1 VNQITED
8 KQSMVRAVAQSPYRA
23 AARSVY
29 TAYCLVVFIALGLT
43 VLGVNLFLPS
53 LRRRRMV
60 AGVVSRAFLR
70 TVGIPFTVEGLNRL
84 PQVPC
89 VVVANHASYIDGL
102 VAAAALPPDF
112 AFVIKKEMVR
122 VPLAGLLLRR
132 LGSQFV
138 ERFNRH
144 KGGVDA
150 RRVMKLAA
158 TGQSLVFFPEGTF
171 TEIRQIGKFLG
182 GAFTTAERLGL
193 PVVAMAIHGTRAVL
207 PPGGLRVQRS
217 TIRVEILEVLTAS
230 DAKLRSR
237 ELIARA
243 VGDPLAP

>member
-1 VNQITED
+1 MI
-8 KQSMVRAVAQSPYRA
+8 
-23 AARSVY
+23 
-29 TAYCLVVFIALGLT
+29 
-43 VLGVNLFLPS
+43 NLFLPS
-53 LRRRRMV
+53 LRRRRLV
-60 AGVVSRAFLR
+60 AGLGSRTFLR
-70 TVGIPFTVEGLNRL
+70 AAGIPFHVEGLDRL
-84 PQVPC
+84 PRAPC
-89 VVVANHASYIDGL
+89 VVVANHSSYIDGL

-138 ERFNRH
+138 ERFDRH

-150 RRVMKLAA
+150 RRVLKLAA

-182 GAFTTAERLGL
+182 GAFTTASRSDM
-193 PVVAMAIHGTRAVL
+193 PVVVAAIHGTRAVL
-207 PPGGLRVQRS
+207 PSGSVMLRRLP
-217 TIRVEILEVLTAS
+217 IRVEILEVLSAS
-230 DAKLRSR
+230 DARQRSR

-243 VGDPLAP
+243 VGEPLAP

>member
-1 VNQITED
+1 VF
-8 KQSMVRAVAQSPYRA
+8 
-23 AARSVY
+23 
-29 TAYCLVVFIALGLT
+29 TALSLT
-43 VLGVNLFLPS
+43 VLAVNLFLPS
-53 LRRRRMV
+53 LRQRRLV
-60 AGVVSRAFLR
+60 AGVFSRAFLR
-70 TVGIPFTVEGLNRL
+70 AARIPFTVEGLNRL
-84 PQVPC
+84 PQAPC

-122 VPLAGLLLRR
+122 VPLAGLLLQR

-150 RRVMKLAA
+150 RRVLKLAA

-171 TEIRQIGKFLG
+171 TQVPQVGKFLG
-182 GAFTTAERLGL
+182 GAFTTAARSDM
-193 PVVAMAIHGTRAVL
+193 PVVAVAIHGTRAVL
-207 PPGGLRVQRS
+207 PPGGVRINRS
-217 TIRVEILEVLTAS
+217 AIRVEILEVLTAS
-230 DAKLRSR
+230 DARQRSR
-237 ELIARA
+237 ELIASA

>member
-1 VNQITED
+1 VSPR
-8 KQSMVRAVAQSPYRA
+8 KAVRPLYS
-23 AARSVY
+23 
-29 TAYCLVVFIALGLT
+29 AYCIAMFMVLGLT
-43 VLGVNLFLPS
+43 VLVINLFLPS
-53 LRRRRMV
+53 LRRRRRM
-60 AGVVSRAFLR
+60 AGIFSRAFLR
-70 TVGIPFTVEGLNRL
+70 AAGVPFSVEGLDRL

-144 KGGVDA
+144 KGAADA
-150 RRVMKLAA
+150 RRVLKLAA

-171 TEIRQIGKFLG
+171 NEIRQIGKFLG
-182 GAFTTAERLGL
+182 GAFTTAARSGM
-193 PVVAMAIHGTRAVL
+193 PVVAVAIHGTRAVL
-207 PPGGLRVQRS
+207 PPGGLAVHRLP
-217 TIRVEILEVLTAS
+217 IRVEILEVLPAGE
-230 DAKLRSR
+230 ARQRSR

-243 VGDPLAP
+243 VGEPLAP

>member
-1 VNQITED
+1 LG
-8 KQSMVRAVAQSPYRA
+8 RRWVAQLYL
-23 AARSVY
+23 
-29 TAYCLVVFIALGLT
+29 AYCLVLFTALGLT
-43 VLGVNLFLPS
+43 VLVINLFLPS
-53 LRRRRMV
+53 LRRRRLV
-60 AGVVSRAFLR
+60 AGVGSRAFLR
-70 TVGIPFTVEGLNRL
+70 VAGIPFTVEGLNRL

-122 VPLAGLLLRR
+122 VPLAGLLLRG

-150 RRVMKLAA
+150 RRMLKLAA

-171 TEIRQIGKFLG
+171 NEIRQIGKFLG
-182 GAFTTAERLGL
+182 GAFTTAARSDM
-193 PVVAMAIHGTRAVL
+193 PVVAVAIHGTRAVM
-207 PPGGLRVQRS
+207 PPGRVSIHRAA
-217 TIRVEILEVLTAS
+217 IRVEILEVLTAS
-230 DAKLRSR
+230 DARQRSR

-243 VGDPLAP
+243 VGEPLAP

>member
-1 VNQITED
+1 
-8 KQSMVRAVAQSPYRA
+8 
-23 AARSVY
+23 
-29 TAYCLVVFIALGLT
+29 
-43 VLGVNLFLPS
+43 
-53 LRRRRMV
+53 
-60 AGVVSRAFLR
+60 
-70 TVGIPFTVEGLNRL
+70 
-84 PQVPC
+84 

-122 VPLAGLLLRR
+122 VPLFGLLLRR

-144 KGGVDA
+144 KSGVDA
-150 RRVMKLAA
+150 RRVLKLAA

-171 TEIRQIGKFLG
+171 SEIRQIGKFLG
-182 GAFTTAERLGL
+182 GAFATAARSDM

-207 PPGGLRVQRS
+207 APGSRS
-217 TIRVEILEVLTAS
+217 VTRLPIRVEILEVLAAS
-230 DAKLRSR
+230 EARQRSR

-243 VGDPLAP
+243 VGEPLAP

>member
-1 VNQITED
+1 MYTGYA
-8 KQSMVRAVAQSPYRA
+8 AVAF
-23 AARSVY
+23 
-29 TAYCLVVFIALGLT
+29 TILGLM
-43 VLGVNLFLPS
+43 VLVINLFVPG
-53 LRRRRMV
+53 LRGRRHV
-60 AGVVSRAFLR
+60 AGLFSRAFLR
-70 TVGIPFTVEGLNRL
+70 ISGIPFRVDGLHRL

-112 AFVIKKEMVR
+112 AFVIKREMVR

-144 KGGVDA
+144 EAGVDA
-150 RRVMKLAA
+150 RRVLKTAA

-171 TEIRQIGKFLG
+171 DETRRVGRFLG
-182 GAFTTAERLGL
+182 GAFATALRSDM
-193 PVVAMAIHGTRAVL
+193 PVVAMAIHGTRDVL
-207 PPGGLRVQRS
+207 PAAGMWLHRLP
-217 TIRVEILEVLTAS
+217 IRVEILEVLSAG
-230 DAKLRSR
+230 DARQRSR

-243 VGDPLAP
+243 VGEPLAP

>member
-1 VNQITED
+1 MRPS
-8 KQSMVRAVAQSPYRA
+8 KAVRLLYS
-23 AARSVY
+23 
-29 TAYCLVVFIALGLT
+29 AYCVALFTVLGLT
-43 VLGVNLFLPS
+43 VLVINLFLPS
-53 LRRRRMV
+53 LRRRRLM
-60 AGVVSRAFLR
+60 AGVASRVFLR
-70 TVGIPFTVEGLNRL
+70 AAGVPFTVEGLNRL

-144 KGGVDA
+144 KSGVDT
-150 RRVMKLAA
+150 RRVLKLAA

-171 TEIRQIGKFLG
+171 NEISQIGKFLG
-182 GAFTTAERLGL
+182 GAFATAARSDM

-207 PPGGLRVQRS
+207 PPGGLAVHRLP
-217 TIRVEILEVLTAS
+217 IRVEILEVLAAS
-230 DAKLRSR
+230 EARQRSR

-243 VGDPLAP
+243 VGEPLAP

>member
-1 VNQITED
+1 
-8 KQSMVRAVAQSPYRA
+8 
-23 AARSVY
+23 
-29 TAYCLVVFIALGLT
+29 VFTALGLT
-43 VLGVNLFLPS
+43 VLAVNLFLPS
-53 LRRRRMV
+53 LRQRRLV
-60 AGVVSRAFLR
+60 AGVFSRAFLR
-70 TVGIPFTVEGLNRL
+70 AARIPFTVEGLNRL
-84 PQVPC
+84 PQAPC

-122 VPLAGLLLRR
+122 VPLAGLLLQR

-150 RRVMKLAA
+150 RRVLKLAA

-171 TEIRQIGKFLG
+171 NQVAQVGKFLG
-182 GAFTTAERLGL
+182 GAFTTAARSDM
-193 PVVAMAIHGTRAVL
+193 PVVAVAIHGTRAVL
-207 PPGGLRVQRS
+207 PPGGVRINRS
-217 TIRVEILEVLTAS
+217 AIRVEILEVLTAS
-230 DAKLRSR
+230 DARQRSR
-237 ELIARA
+237 ELIASA

>member
-1 VNQITED
+1 MRLLY
-8 KQSMVRAVAQSPYRA
+8 S
-23 AARSVY
+23 
-29 TAYCLVVFIALGLT
+29 AYCVVLFT
-43 VLGVNLFLPS
+43 VLGLAVLVINLFLPS
-53 LRRRRMV
+53 LRRRRLV
-60 AGVVSRAFLR
+60 AGVASRVFLR
-70 TVGIPFTVEGLNRL
+70 TAGVPFTVEGLNRL

-150 RRVMKLAA
+150 RRVLKLAA
-158 TGQSLVFFPEGTF
+158 TGQSMVFFPEGTF
-171 TEIRQIGKFLG
+171 TEIRQVGKFLG
-182 GAFTTAERLGL
+182 GAFATAARSQM
-193 PVVAMAIHGTRAVL
+193 PVVAMAIHGTRDVL
-207 PPGGLRVQRS
+207 PPGGLIAYALP
-217 TIRVEILEVLTAS
+217 IRVEILEVLSAS
-230 DAKLRSR
+230 EAKQRSR
-237 ELIARA
+237 ELIALA
-243 VGDPLAP
+243 VGEPLAP

>member
-1 VNQITED
+1 MRPS
-8 KQSMVRAVAQSPYRA
+8 KAVRLLYS
-23 AARSVY
+23 
-29 TAYCLVVFIALGLT
+29 AYCVALFTVLGLT
-43 VLGVNLFLPS
+43 VLVINLFLPS
-53 LRRRRMV
+53 LRRRRLM
-60 AGVVSRAFLR
+60 AGVASRVFLR
-70 TVGIPFTVEGLNRL
+70 AAGVPFTVEGLNRL

-144 KGGVDA
+144 KSGVDT
-150 RRVMKLAA
+150 RRVLKLAA
-158 TGQSLVFFPEGTF
+158 SGQSLVFFPEGTF
-171 TEIRQIGKFLG
+171 NEIRQIGKFLG
-182 GAFTTAERLGL
+182 GAFATAARSDM

-207 PPGGLRVQRS
+207 PPGGLAVHRLP
-217 TIRVEILEVLTAS
+217 IRVEILEVLA
-230 DAKLRSR
+230 AGEARQRSR

-243 VGDPLAP
+243 VGEPLAP

>member
-1 VNQITED
+1 VLFTF
-8 KQSMVRAVAQSPYRA
+8 MA
-23 AARSVY
+23 
-29 TAYCLVVFIALGLT
+29 LT
-43 VLGVNLFLPS
+43 VLVINLFLPS
-53 LRRRRMV
+53 LRGRRML
-60 AGVVSRAFLR
+60 AGVFSRAFLR
-70 TVGIPFTVEGLNRL
+70 AAGVPFAVEGLNRL

-122 VPLAGLLLRR
+122 VPLAGLLLRG

-150 RRVMKLAA
+150 RRVLKLAA

-171 TEIRQIGKFLG
+171 NEIRQIGKFLG
-182 GAFTTAERLGL
+182 GAFATAARSDM

-207 PPGGLRVQRS
+207 PPGGLAVHRLP
-217 TIRVEILEVLTAS
+217 IRVEILDVLTAG
-230 DAKLRSR
+230 DARHRSR
-237 ELIARA
+237 ELIALA
-243 VGDPLAP
+243 VGEPLEP

>member
-1 VNQITED
+1 
-8 KQSMVRAVAQSPYRA
+8 
-23 AARSVY
+23 VY
-29 TAYCLVVFIALGLT
+29 LAYCLVLFTALGLT
-43 VLGVNLFLPS
+43 CLAVNLFIPS
-53 LRRRRMV
+53 LRRRRLV
-60 AGVVSRAFLR
+60 AGAVSRAFLR
-70 TVGIPFTVEGLNRL
+70 LAGIPFTVEGVQRL
-84 PQVPC
+84 PRGPC

-122 VPLAGLLLRR
+122 VPLASLLLRR

-138 ERFNRH
+138 ERFDRH

-150 RRVMKLAA
+150 RRVVRLAA

-171 TEIRQIGKFLG
+171 SEIREVGKFLG
-182 GAFTTAERLGL
+182 GAFTIAARSDM

-207 PPGGLRVQRS
+207 PPGGPWIHR
-217 TIRVEILEVLTAS
+217 TPIRVEILEVLSAS
-230 DAKLRSR
+230 DARQRSR

-243 VGDPLAP
+243 VGEPLAP

>member
-1 VNQITED
+1 MRVGPSKI
-8 KQSMVRAVAQSPYRA
+8 MRLPY
-23 AARSVY
+23 S
-29 TAYCLVVFIALGLT
+29 AYCVALFTVLGLT
-43 VLGVNLFLPS
+43 VLVINLFLPS
-53 LRRRRMV
+53 LRRRRLM
-60 AGVVSRAFLR
+60 AGVTSRVFLR
-70 TVGIPFTVEGLNRL
+70 AAGVPFTVEGLNRL

-122 VPLAGLLLRR
+122 VPLFGLLLRR

-144 KGGVDA
+144 KGGVDT
-150 RRVMKLAA
+150 RRVLKLAA
-158 TGQSLVFFPEGTF
+158 SGQSLVFFPEGTF

-182 GAFTTAERLGL
+182 GAFAAAARSDM

-207 PPGGLRVQRS
+207 PPGSLAVHRLP
-217 TIRVEILEVLTAS
+217 IRVEILEVLAAS
-230 DAKLRSR
+230 EARQRSR

-243 VGDPLAP
+243 VGEPLAP